1 MLLLAG
7 LLLPGSASVYAQAL
21 RGVVTE
27 AETGQPIVG
36 AIVIL
41 KGSTTHAITD
51 EEGNYTIKDIA
62 AGRYNVE
69 AKVLGFASMEVQ
81 EVLIAGNKEVIVNFA
96 LNEITKTLGEIV
108 VRPTVTKEKAVNPWA
123 LVGARMLSMEE
134 ASRYAGGYSDPRLP
148 ALQAAPTTTASPCT
162 AMPRRASRG
171 AWRALKS
178 TAPTTSPMPLAWA
191 QALSAP

>member
-134 ASRYAGGYSDPRLP
+134 ASRYAGGYSDR
-148 ALQAAPTTTASPCT
+148 QQCVNKKFK
-162 AMPRRASRG
+162 R
-171 AWRALKS
+171 KIV
-178 TAPTTSPMPLAWA
+178 
-191 QALSAP
+191 